1 MPGAIGTGGYIF
13 VAPPPLVAFT
23 TDPTLADPTLAYM
36 SDPGYLNSPVLRSV
50 GNSDASARMTGLQSG
65 YRMLVQPPSPIP
77 AFVSSIARSVG
88 ATFVPPSTSSSSVAT
103 SLPLNSDTRF
113 MF

>member
-36 SDPGYLNSPVLRSV
+36 SDPGYLTSPVLRSV
-50 GNSDASARMTGLQSG
+50 
-65 YRMLVQPPSPIP
+65 
-77 AFVSSIARSVG
+77 
-88 ATFVPPSTSSSSVAT
+88 
-103 SLPLNSDTRF
+103 
-113 MF
+113 

>member
-36 SDPGYLNSPVLRSV
+36 SDPGYLTSPVLRSV
-50 GNSDASARMTGLQSG
+50 GNSDASARMTGLRSG
-65 YRMLVQPPSPIP
+65 YRML
-77 AFVSSIARSVG
+77 
-88 ATFVPPSTSSSSVAT
+88 
-103 SLPLNSDTRF
+103 
-113 MF
+113 